1 MVVFLLNKE
10 TITRKKCLNY
20 PGLANDIALFNTLA
34 FPANCSFRWFSPMKP
49 DPANH

>member
-34 FPANCSFRWFSPMKP
+34 FPANCSLQMVLPNE
-49 DPANH
+49 A